1 MTGAALLMECERRD
15 IRITL
20 AGDKLRVEAPPGAVT
35 DALRQALAR
44 EKPAIIEVLHADAQ
58 ARAAGLVVL
67 EPGGVYHTAPDRLH
81 EVLVMREDARW
92 IAWAGLYP
100 PPHFNGPKDR
110 PRKTWMLYKGKDLR
124 AALAAAVRFAER
136 LLDRRD
142 CGGAGG
148 PDTRRYPPW
157 AALVAGGAGVGAGG
171 HSDPPGA
178 GVSAAGAHCL
188 RGQGCPKNS

>member
-1 MTGAALLMECERRD
+1 MTGAVLLLECERRD

-136 LLDRRD
+136 R
-142 CGGAGG
+142 
-148 PDTRRYPPW
+148 
-157 AALVAGGAGVGAGG
+157 
-171 HSDPPGA
+171 
-178 GVSAAGAHCL
+178 VSKDGRIESYVQRQTA
-188 RGQGCPKNS
+188 S

>member
-67 EPGGVYHTAPDRLH
+67 EPGGGYHTAPDRLH

-110 PRKTWMLYKGKDLR
+110 PRKTWTLYYGPHLT
-124 AALAAAVRFAER
+124 AAMAAAVRFAER
-136 LLDRRD
+136 TANKDGRIEN
-142 CGGAGG
+142 
-148 PDTRRYPPW
+148 
-157 AALVAGGAGVGAGG
+157 LVQRQIA
-171 HSDPPGA
+171 S
-178 GVSAAGAHCL
+178 
-188 RGQGCPKNS
+188 